1 MLLEWTV
8 LRALFCHL
16 IGKGSINCERTKRV
30 LAYSLFGAFSEWFSS
45 LFRRDCASFQF
56 RFIAAFSFVATVW
69 LLLELFCRS
78 HLFLLSLVE
87 EMELWRN
94 LCWHQCL
101 LFVQKG
107 FGADSNEF
115 FRRVFPFSVLLLLI
129 GPTSNCAL
137 KVIETAVKKLLWC
150 NSWRYMWDVVETLL
164 GWSVLLSSFSLLGF
178 ERVNGFWL
186 SSGSTSL
193 RLSTKPLNHAPN
205 PKKISSN

>member
-1 MLLEWTV
+1 MV
-8 LRALFCHL
+8 LFP
-16 IGKGSINCERTKRV
+16 
-30 LAYSLFGAFSEWFSS
+30 FSS
-45 LFRRDCASFQF
+45 RLRK
-56 RFIAAFSFVATVW
+56 
-69 LLLELFCRS
+69 
-78 HLFLLSLVE
+78 LSVP
-87 EMELWRN
+87 
-94 LCWHQCL
+94 
-101 LFVQKG
+101 FY
-107 FGADSNEF
+107 
-115 FRRVFPFSVLLLLI
+115 RRVFICRDCMALARTVLPKPFVSFEPCRGDGTVTKPLLASVFVFRPERLWCRVQWAFSFSVLLLLI

-205 PKKISSN
+205 PKKISSNWPILTVD